1 MEASRCSFRLFVL
14 PHHLISSSV
23 KWDESANTGQ
33 GVELTT
39 LGRLVECSLV
49 CSDLWVCSLAAH
61 KLGVA
66 VQVCNPR
73 EVQAGEEV
81 RGQVRVRLGRVLQSH
96 SYLCW
101 VPRVHSVKGENQLPM
116 VVF

>member
-1 MEASRCSFRLFVL
+1 MKVPTLAR
-14 PHHLISSSV
+14 
-23 KWDESANTGQ
+23 

-39 LGRLVECSLV
+39 LGRSVECSLSV
-49 CSDLWVCSLAAH
+49 RGSLGLPPAAH

-81 RGQVRVRLGRVLQSH
+81 RGQVRVRLGRVLQPH

-101 VPRVHSVKGENQLPM
+101 VLRVHSVKGENQLPM